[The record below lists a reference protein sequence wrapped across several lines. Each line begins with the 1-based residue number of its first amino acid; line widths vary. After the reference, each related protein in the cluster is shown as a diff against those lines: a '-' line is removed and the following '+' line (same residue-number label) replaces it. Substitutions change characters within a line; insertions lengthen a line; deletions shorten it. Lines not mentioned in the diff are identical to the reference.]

1 MPLFYL
7 IFMTIIDLYSIFI
20 QYPSITTD
28 SRKIK
33 EDVLYFALKGEKFDG
48 NDFAKEALER
58 GAAYAVVDN
67 PVYRNLDRMIMVEDV
82 LSTLQALANH
92 HRRQLNIPVLAIT
105 GTNGKTTT
113 KELVKAVISQKYD
126 VLATEGNLNNHIG
139 VPLTLLSIAPHHNF
153 AIIEMGAN
161 HPFEIQAL
169 CKIAE
174 PTYGLITNIGKAHL
188 EGFGGFE
195 GVKKT
200 KKELYDFLEDSQGTI
215 FYNADNDI
223 LSGFLVTAK
232 THKLSYGVN
241 SGDIC
246 KGKLTQGDLFLS
258 AQVQCSDLSSFH
270 IKTQLIGNY
279 NFENMLAAVAIG
291 KYFEVSNEA
300 ICQAIENYKPVNNR
314 SQLTITPNNTL
325 FVDCYNANP
334 SSTEL
339 SLHNLFAVKASPKVA
354 ILGDML
360 ELGDDAALEH
370 RKIIELLLANKC
382 DALLVGPVYNEIAK
396 SFGIPSF
403 ENVADLS
410 TYLSQHILKGYT
422 ILIKGSRGIQ
432 LEKVLGQL

>member
-1 MPLFYL
+1 MPLFL
-7 IFMTIIDLYSIFI
+7 FVFMTISELYNIFV

-33 EDVLYFALKGEKFDG
+33 EGVIYFALKGENFDG
-48 NDFAKEALER
+48 NDFAKDALDK
-58 GAAYAVVDN
+58 GAAYAVIDN
-67 PVYRNLDRMIMVEDV
+67 PARHISDRTILVEDV
-82 LSTLQALANH
+82 LSTLQALANY
-92 HRRQLNIPVLAIT
+92 HRKQLKIPVLAIT

-113 KELVKAVISQKYD
+113 KELVKAVLSQKYN

-139 VPLTLLSIAPHHNF
+139 VPLTLLSIEPRHNF

-161 HPFEIQAL
+161 HPYEIQTL
-169 CKIAE
+169 CNIAE
-174 PTYGLITNIGKAHL
+174 PSFGLITNIGKAHL

-200 KKELYDFLEDSQGTI
+200 KKELYDFLGESQGTI
-215 FYNADNDI
+215 FYNVENEI
-223 LSGFLVTAK
+223 LNTLLASIK
-232 THKLSYGVN
+232 TRKLSYGVK

-246 KGKLTQGDLFLS
+246 KGRIIPGDLFFS
-258 AQVQCSDLSSFH
+258 AHVECIDSSSFDV
-270 IKTQLIGNY
+270 KTQLIGNY

-291 KYFEVSNEA
+291 KYFEVSNES
-300 ICQAIENYKPVNNR
+300 IGVAIENYKPVNNR

-339 SLHNLFAVKASPKVA
+339 SLLNLFAVKASPKIA

-360 ELGDDAALEH
+360 ELGDDAETEH
-370 RKIIELLLANKC
+370 TKVIELLLANKC
-382 DALLVGPVYNEIAK
+382 DALLVGPVYNKIAK
-396 SFGIPSF
+396 SYGITSF
-403 ENVADLS
+403 ENVADLI
-410 TYLSQHILKGYT
+410 THLSRHILKGYT